1 MDEDRE
7 LIARH
12 VEPDPNRPGPG
23 DVRLVGSAVPVW
35 AVIGHLTANGWRV
48 NDVAADYGISV
59 TEVAAAVAY
68 DRRQTGAIDAR
79 LAANS
84 GASAPVAAGAA

>member
-1 MDEDRE
+1 MDEDQE

-23 DVRLVGSAVPVW
+23 DVRLAGSAVPVW
-35 AVIGHLTANGWRV
+35 AVIGHLAANGWRA
-48 NDVAADYGISV
+48 DDAAADYAIPGE
-59 TEVAAAVAY
+59 EVAAAAAY
-68 DRRQTGAIDAR
+68 YRRHTDAINAR

-84 GASAPVAAGAA
+84 GASAPVPAGAA